1 LFIFQHSLDFVDEPI
16 LPHFVSD
23 NNAKTIKIFAS
34 HSLFF
39 ASASYCTVWMKLSSR
54 DVRFCA
60 YNPMDTLG
68 ADDDLILEV
77 KDVVRLYWQ
86 ASRREISYIKES
98 DYTPERL
105 FYWIVHTFLPIVL
118 QINHTYHILHV
129 ASVVVDTKP
138 LLFSASSY
146 GGKSTLIDY
155 FIHRGATLLS
165 DDSLGIEQIGE
176 NYYAIPAYPYHRP
189 FRDIETLG
197 YFVDNF
203 AKKPIVTKVLYSLV
217 QEKPSGDITIKKLYG
232 VEKFQALKKTI
243 FVNFQFLKKRHFLF
257 LTQLAQDIDVYSITV
272 PWDASRLNEVYD
284 AIVKHSKQVM
294 SVEED

>member
-1 LFIFQHSLDFVDEPI
+1 
-16 LPHFVSD
+16 
-23 NNAKTIKIFAS
+23 
-34 HSLFF
+34 
-39 ASASYCTVWMKLSSR
+39 
-54 DVRFCA
+54 
-60 YNPMDTLG
+60 
-68 ADDDLILEV
+68 
-77 KDVVRLYWQ
+77 
-86 ASRREISYIKES
+86 
-98 DYTPERL
+98 
-105 FYWIVHTFLPIVL
+105 
-118 QINHTYHILHV
+118 
-129 ASVVVDTKP
+129 
-138 LLFSASSY
+138 
-146 GGKSTLIDY
+146 
-155 FIHRGATLLS
+155 
-165 DDSLGIEQIGE
+165 LGIEQIGE

-272 PWDASRLNEVYD
+272 PWDTSRLNEVYD